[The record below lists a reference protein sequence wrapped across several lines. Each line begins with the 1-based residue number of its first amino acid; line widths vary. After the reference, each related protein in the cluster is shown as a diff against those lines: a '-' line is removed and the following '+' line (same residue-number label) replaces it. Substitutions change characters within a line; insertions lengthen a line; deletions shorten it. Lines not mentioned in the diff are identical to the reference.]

1 MTTKEI
7 LPIGFA
13 PGIDLLSSL
22 SVGQSDMLSS
32 SAARN
37 LRLIFDSQLALRE
50 QVNKLCQFVYLETG
64 GSVQTDRIFLS
75 KPPNPSFPHLFSLDL
90 KTKRFKRTLILT
102 APIMAILI

>member
-7 LPIGFA
+7 LLIGFA

-37 LRLIFDSQLALRE
+37 LRVIFDSQLALRE
-50 QVNKLCQFVYLETG
+50 QENKFC
-64 GSVQTDRIFLS
+64 
-75 KPPNPSFPHLFSLDL
+75 
-90 KTKRFKRTLILT
+90 
-102 APIMAILI
+102 